1 MTMVL
6 LRSRLNNTSGSQPG
20 RDDAPPSSDLSH
32 FDIILYFVETML
44 KIPNLASVDFERA
57 ALLS

>member
-1 MTMVL
+1 MTMAL

-32 FDIILYFVETML
+32 LDVILYFVELMCKL
-44 KIPNLASVDFERA
+44 PNLASVSFEKA
-57 ALLS
+57 AFLS